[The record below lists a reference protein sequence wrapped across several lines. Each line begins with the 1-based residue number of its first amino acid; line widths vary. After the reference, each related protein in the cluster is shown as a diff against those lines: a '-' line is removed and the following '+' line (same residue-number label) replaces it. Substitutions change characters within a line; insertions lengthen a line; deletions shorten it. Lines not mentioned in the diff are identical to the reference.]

1 MHVKSCLYFVLNLYK
16 NKVNEQKQ
24 INSITYISVPLG
36 NKVPNSLIRS
46 LILNLRRRST
56 ATTTTSLKSLTFF
69 FRSTYSYCDYLFS
82 VDHVWQVSFH
92 RQLMASRFSLLHL
105 EYSSDMMMNVDYYYQ
120 GHLLIMMKIK
130 KLNSYDHQQV
140 LLIT

>member
-56 ATTTTSLKSLTFF
+56 ATTTTTSSLKSLTFF

-82 VDHVWQVSFH
+82 VDHV
-92 RQLMASRFSLLHL
+92 
-105 EYSSDMMMNVDYYYQ
+105 
-120 GHLLIMMKIK
+120 
-130 KLNSYDHQQV
+130 
-140 LLIT
+140 